1 MNLVFSVRDVQELEF
16 VNIWM
21 YCFDRNVWRSC
32 LKAIILKIDIK
43 TLTMAAFELKS
54 GFKNLQNQKH
64 NKKSAYLFEI

>member
-1 MNLVFSVRDVQELEF
+1 
-16 VNIWM
+16 M
-21 YCFDRNVWRSC
+21 YEERC